1 MLILNAS
8 SSAQAQQSVRF
19 TSDSAPVAVAATPAA
34 NFDAKTNAAIQLP
47 QAPQAAEKQEQQAEQ
62 VAEQHPSAEKL
73 KEVVDNINRALKL
86 ANRNIEFSVDE
97 STSKQ
102 VVRLVDSDTGDLIRQ
117 FPTDEMLSISRAI
130 DQVRQGLLLRQKA

>member
-1 MLILNAS
+1 MLILNIS
-8 SSAQAQQSVRF
+8 STAQAQQPIKF
-19 TSDSAPVAVAATPAA
+19 TSDSALVAVAATPST
-34 NFDAKTNAAIQLP
+34 NFDAKANAAIQLP
-47 QAPQAAEKQEQQAEQ
+47 QAPQATETRQQAEQ

-86 ANRNIEFSVDE
+86 ANRNLEFSVDE

-102 VVRLVDSDTGDLIRQ
+102 VVKLVDSDTGDLIRQ
-117 FPTDEMLSISRAI
+117 FPTDEMLAISRAI